1 MLMHKLEKFYLEK
14 IVTLDQKERF
24 TALLHI
30 DDVLVINFD
39 CLYDREGTLRALDQ
53 IIYLCHDHGRGKQF
67 IFISEDGANIRLSG
81 ALTVIASTIDCFSL
95 DETNCLVVCRE
106 QITIPN
112 ATVIT
117 NESIPFWCQT
127 LYHTIKDVP
136 IPQGPFKKKFA
147 VWFHRGTFWRTAITR
162 HLVENYKKDSYIS
175 YQEPGILIDK
185 QLSKF
190 FNYNVDWAM
199 NNTPIIYDE
208 LFPNRVFDFELIV
221 GASRK
226 PYADYF
232 IEIVA
237 ETDIL
242 TTDWITE
249 KTVKNLYIGKPFI
262 VFGAPKTL
270 IKIKSFGFQTF
281 SPWIDESYDLIDN
294 IHLRLEAIKKEI
306 DRLSSYSLEELH
318 QIQQQLL
325 PILEHNRQTY
335 GKYITSR

>member
-1 MLMHKLEKFYLEK
+1 MFMHKLEKFYWEK
-14 IVTLDQKERF
+14 ILTIDQKERF

-67 IFISEDGANIRLSG
+67 IFISEDGANVKLSG
-81 ALTVIASTIDCFSL
+81 ALTVITETINCFGL

-106 QITIPN
+106 RLTIPN

-117 NESIPFWCQT
+117 NESIPFWCRT
-127 LYHTIKDVP
+127 LYPTIKDVT

-147 VWFHRGTFWRTAITR
+147 VWYHRGTFWRTAITR
-162 HLVENYKKDSYIS
+162 HLVENYKEDSYIS
-175 YQEPGILIDK
+175 YQEPGIIIDK
-185 QLSKF
+185 QLGKF

-199 NNTPIIYDE
+199 NNTPIIYDQ
-208 LFPNRVFDFELIV
+208 LFPKRVFNQELIV
-221 GASRK
+221 GPTRK

-232 IEIVA
+232 LEIVA

-262 VFGAPKTL
+262 VMGGLGTL
-270 IKIKSFGFQTF
+270 ARIQDQGFKTF
-281 SPWIDESYDLIDN
+281 SPWIDESYDNIKN
-294 IHLRLEAIKKEI
+294 IHTRLEAIKQEI
-306 DRLSSYSLEELH
+306 DRIAGMTYEEISKLNQELQSLY
-318 QIQQQLL
+318 I
-325 PILEHNRQTY
+325 HNREQY
-335 GKYITSR
+335 ENFTSR